1 MQSFLTGLEPT
12 NTIKI
17 KIKRDKTTTN
27 KLIFLLNSLQSAYL
41 MTEVMKEREEQ
52 IKLKQMLADNDK
64 IREKQWADKVK
75 EENEKI
81 MEIEKLRIMEI
92 RKSLME
98 KAEFVKSQ

>member
-12 NTIKI
+12 NTI